1 MIQDDLYLFNH
12 HHKIFKAG
20 PVYKQIFY
28 FSMEVHGSMALCK
41 SGRFPQRWIRTI
53 EPMHSKRCSL
63 IFKYQQ
69 ISHKNALYL

>member
-41 SGRFPQRWIRTI
+41 
-53 EPMHSKRCSL
+53 
-63 IFKYQQ
+63 
-69 ISHKNALYL
+69 LYLVLLTLSTDMDTHY